1 MNLGM
6 LQRSFLRYRNAKNRL
21 PYEAFL
27 RHVDAHG
34 DAWKATQREVA
45 EWWEAR
51 GAAGLDLRI
60 VDRGTLRVSCALK
73 DAVVEIDG
81 KELRSLPFS
90 LPVSSSVPPGAIE
103 IGYHCASMNQDF
115 AREIFGHLGY
125 GHVASTYLD
134 DVADVRM
141 AALEPLLA
149 RLRETANVHGRYGE
163 DDVASLRAAIR
174 AAHASRGL
182 PELRLWTL
190 PQRDGRPYRV
200 CVSPRF
206 DVDRAI
212 VNMPLIHELEGR
224 YGMRSTAYLRPCGP
238 FYGAREIKRY
248 ARSIGGGGG
257 EIALRGEFV
266 ATSRR
271 FGDEIKAA
279 AGEKQLLERIAGR
292 EVAGVCMRGGE
303 PGGNFSANTRAAI
316 ETARFKYETTHRNG
330 FFHPLHLPSGMKPMR
345 TLSIGRHC
353 ADLDVEPGPD
363 FQREL
368 EKSLVDGFEQAAA
381 AGGVFVPVLHPLFF
395 DFVRYLS
402 RMRWPWSV

>member
-1 MNLGM
+1 MNLGN
-6 LQRSFLRYRNAKNRL
+6 LQRSFLRYRNVKSRL

-34 DAWKATQREVA
+34 GAWKATQRGVA

-51 GAAGLDLRI
+51 GAAGLDLR
-60 VDRGTLRVSCALK
+60 VVERGTLRVSCALK
-73 DAVVEIDG
+73 DAVVEIEG
-81 KELRSLPFS
+81 KELRSLPVT
-90 LPVSSSVPPGAIE
+90 LPVSSDLPPGAIE

-125 GHVASTYLD
+125 GHVASAYLD
-134 DVADVRM
+134 DVADVKM

-149 RLRETANVHGRYGE
+149 RLRETANARRRYGE
-163 DDVASLRAAIR
+163 EDVASLRAAVR
-174 AAHASRGL
+174 AAHAKRGL

-190 PQRDGRPYRV
+190 PQRDGRSYRV

-212 VNMPLIHELEGR
+212 VNMPLIHELEAR
-224 YGMRSTAYLRPCGP
+224 YGIRSTAYLRPCGP
-238 FYGAREIKRY
+238 FYGAREIGRY
-248 ARSIGGGGG
+248 ARSAGAG

-266 ATSRR
+266 TTSRR

-279 AGEKQLLERIAGR
+279 AGEKQLLELLAGR
-292 EVAGVCMRGGE
+292 DVAGVCVRGGAA
-303 PGGNFSANTRAAI
+303 GGDFSANTHPAI
-316 ETARFKYETTHRNG
+316 EAARFRYETTHRAG
-330 FFHPLHLPSGMKPMR
+330 YFHPLHLPSGMKPMR

-353 ADLDVEPGPD
+353 ADLDLEPGPD
-363 FQREL
+363 FRREL

-381 AGGVFVPVLHPLFF
+381 AGGVFVPVLHPIFF
-395 DFVRYLS
+395 DLIHYLS
-402 RMRWPWSV
+402 RMGWPRRA